1 MNKQLKAMVK
11 KENELYNELKSLET
25 RIYEL
30 KNEYIVGQAQFS
42 YRKQAK
48 IEKLE
53 QQYKRINCELEDFQ
67 DNKTNLLASEKFKE
81 FKKNVYEENLKKL
94 QQITSIQEFVNEK
107 YLEILEYKQKLDID
121 IRNIQD
127 DIEINNNELMRFCGK
142 KDKYIIYTEQ
152 LVRKSLIEDYT
163 NWLYEKNREDNKK
176 SMKLKIIPVKE
187 PELSLTESFNMK
199 ISKYVQLSSDN
210 DLRLFFNKE
219 GPINFMI

>member
-107 YLEILEYKQKLDID
+107 Y
-121 IRNIQD
+121 
-127 DIEINNNELMRFCGK
+127 
-142 KDKYIIYTEQ
+142 
-152 LVRKSLIEDYT
+152 T

-210 DLRLFFNKE
+210 DLRLFLLLLFVFLNDFIKSCFFNIE
-219 GPINFMI
+219 FSHEIHGL